1 MYQLTY
7 TYNIRG
13 SWRVHVIT
21 MSVHMCL
28 CLSAWCVHTVVPMVV
43 YVFAFLQYVLADI
56 YVCKCVSVCRY
67 VCTVAT
73 YTMQSRELQ
82 SVKSTLTFMVLTSQG
97 HLKAERLEWR
107 VTFQTE
113 NNSWVFSGLWRRLFI
128 LSLTLIHFDP
138 VRGSNG
144 LNNLICLLL
153 FCSRCLFTLLLFCML
168 SPSYCVT
175 VVQDTPGHRQ
185 WQCV

>member
-1 MYQLTY
+1 MVALPD
-7 TYNIRG
+7 NLRCACDP
-13 SWRVHVIT
+13 HVPLPDVFIQ
-21 MSVHMCL
+21 SFPWLSMCL
-28 CLSAWCVHTVVPMVV
+28 HSYSMSSQT
-43 YVFAFLQYVLADI
+43 FE
-56 YVCKCVSVCRY
+56 CVSVCIY

-73 YTMQSRELQ
+73 YIMQSRELQ

-128 LSLTLIHFDP
+128 LSLTLIQFDP

-153 FCSRCLFTLLLFCML
+153 LYSRCLFTPLLFCML

-175 VVQDTPGHRQ
+175 AVQETPGHRQ